1 MNIADIIPIDL
12 SNDRD
17 YPTSITSNSSLDVE
31 VDSSNERHLLGMNY
45 DKSEPRVL
53 RSSSTNQSLYVKS
66 THETIL
72 KFPPPTTSPPENLL
86 EEESGGN
93 GKSYSV
99 LTINYARSQDP
110 GCCGNSEPIGY
121 ESSGDFSA
129 KSYECLQPVRYDPV
143 GTTVQ
148 RKVTTLSS
156 YDTSLWKKRALE
168 IEKDYKKTACDRERT
183 RMRDMN
189 KAFDQLRSKLPHTKP
204 SGKKYSKIECLR
216 LAIQY
221 IRHLQRELQYPTTP
235 SPKAP
240 EYYYDTPPYN
250 PPPSSG
256 STAYSM
262 DSNNN
267 NFIHNI
273 PGSHPNSQWF
283 IASNADG
290 YSYYYL
296 P

>member
-1 MNIADIIPIDL
+1 MNIADIISIDL

-17 YPTSITSNSSLDVE
+17 YPTTSSNNSSLDVE
-31 VDSSNERHLLGMNY
+31 VDSSNERHLPAGMSY

-53 RSSSTNQSLYVKS
+53 QSSSISQSLYVQPP
-66 THETIL
+66 HESIL
-72 KFPPPTTSPPENLL
+72 KFPPPTASPPENLL
-86 EEESGGN
+86 EVEPTGSGKN
-93 GKSYSV
+93 YSV

-110 GCCGNSEPIGY
+110 GCCRASEPIGY
-121 ESSGDFSA
+121 EISGDFSA
-129 KSYECLQPVRYDPV
+129 KSYECLQPASYDPV
-143 GTTVQ
+143 GNGAQ
-148 RKVTTLSS
+148 RKVTTLSP

-221 IRHLQRELQYPTTP
+221 IRHLQRELQFPTTP

-240 EYYYDTPPYN
+240 EYYYDTPSYN
-250 PPPSSG
+250 PPPSG

-267 NFIHNI
+267 NSIHNI
-273 PGSHPNSQWF
+273 PGSQHNSQWF
-283 IASNADG
+283 ISSNADG

>member
-31 VDSSNERHLLGMNY
+31 VDSSNERHLIGMNY
-45 DKSEPRVL
+45 EKSEPRVL
-53 RSSSTNQSLYVKS
+53 RSSSTSQPLYVRS
-66 THETIL
+66 SHESIL

-86 EEESGGN
+86 EVESTGN
-93 GKSYSV
+93 VKSYSV

-121 ESSGDFSA
+121 ESNGDFSA
-129 KSYECLQPVRYDPV
+129 KSYECLQPANYDPV
-143 GTTVQ
+143 GVAVQ

-240 EYYYDTPPYN
+240 EFYYDTPPYN
-250 PPPSSG
+250 PPPTG

-267 NFIHNI
+267 NSIHNI
-273 PGSHPNSQWF
+273 PGSHQNSQWF